1 MTEITQLQK
10 ITQIQDVSKK
20 DFVKLLENIID
31 RKLEPFTALNKNEK
45 LSIQE
50 VADECDVT
58 DLTVH
63 NWIKKGYIKAF
74 KIGRRVFIKRVELD
88 EALKEVKSLKYR
100 R

>member
-1 MTEITQLQK
+1 M
-10 ITQIQDVSKK
+10 TQIIQLQDVSKK
-20 DFVKLLENIID
+20 ELFQHLENIID
-31 RKLEPFTALNKNEK
+31 RKLEPFTSLSKNEK

-74 KIGRRVFIKRVELD
+74 KIGRRVYIKRVHLD

>member
-1 MTEITQLQK
+1 MTNIIQL
-10 ITQIQDVSKK
+10 QDVSKK
-20 DFVKLLENIID
+20 ELFQHLENIID

-63 NWIKKGYIKAF
+63 NWIKKGNIKAF
-74 KIGRRVFIKRVELD
+74 KIGRRVFIKRVDLD

>member
-1 MTEITQLQK
+1 MTNIIQL
-10 ITQIQDVSKK
+10 QDVSKK
-20 DFVKLLENIID
+20 ELFQHLENIID
-31 RKLEPFTALNKNEK
+31 RKLEPFTSLNKNEK

-74 KIGRRVFIKRVELD
+74 KIGRRVFIKRVDLD